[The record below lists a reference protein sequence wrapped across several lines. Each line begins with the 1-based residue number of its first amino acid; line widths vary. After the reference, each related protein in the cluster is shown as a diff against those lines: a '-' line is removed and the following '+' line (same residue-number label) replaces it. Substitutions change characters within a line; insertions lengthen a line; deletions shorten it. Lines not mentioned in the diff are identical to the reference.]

1 MIFVRSNLFSH
12 KCAYPSMDL
21 YFAVKS
27 RITILLLIGTILT
40 SMVLSVVTTNPV
52 QAETGKGKDIFKVIL
67 TIFGVDKSRGDVVAI
82 GAVNNGE
89 ASKVKF
95 LKINAFL
102 APSNLTTL
110 SPSTINPAAGS
121 DIIEYVATFP
131 NVTVDAGEE
140 YKACVLPVKVLEL
153 VCKIGNNSPASRPEF
168 VDLSLNATG
177 GIDQVTIEEGNSEDD
192 AEGDDEDGG
201 GDGDDEISPSVPST
215 G

>member
-1 MIFVRSNLFSH
+1 MIVRSNLFSH
-12 KCAYPSMDL
+12 KCAYSSMDL

-67 TIFGVDKSRGDVVAI
+67 TIFGIDKSRGDVVAI
-82 GAVNNGE
+82 VAVNNGE

-95 LKINAFL
+95 LDINAFL

-110 SPSTINPAAGS
+110 SPSTMNPAAGS

-140 YKACVLPVKVLEL
+140 YKACVLPVKELEL
-153 VCKIGNNSPASRPEF
+153 ICKIGNNSPASRPEF

-177 GIDQVTIEEGNSEDD
+177 GIDQVTIEEGDSEDD
-192 AEGDDEDGG
+192 SDGDDEDGG

>member
-1 MIFVRSNLFSH
+1 
-12 KCAYPSMDL
+12 MDL

-27 RITILLLIGTILT
+27 RISVLLLIGTILT
-40 SMVLSVVTTNPV
+40 SMVLSVVSTNPV
-52 QAETGKGKDIFKVIL
+52 QAETGKGKDIFKLIL

-82 GAVNNGE
+82 VAVNNGE

-140 YKACVLPVKVLEL
+140 YKACVLPVKDLEL
-153 VCKIGNNSPASRPEF
+153 TCKIGNNSPASRPEF

-177 GIDQVTIEEGNSEDD
+177 GIEQVTIEEGDSEDD

>member
-1 MIFVRSNLFSH
+1 
-12 KCAYPSMDL
+12 MDL

-67 TIFGVDKSRGDVVAI
+67 TIFGIDKSRGDVVAI
-82 GAVNNGE
+82 VAVNNGE

-95 LKINAFL
+95 LDINAFL

-110 SPSTINPAAGS
+110 SPSTMNPAAGS

-140 YKACVLPVKVLEL
+140 YKACVLPVKELEL
-153 VCKIGNNSPASRPEF
+153 ICKIGNNSPASRPEF

-177 GIDQVTIEEGNSEDD
+177 GIDQVTIEEGDSEDD
-192 AEGDDEDGG
+192 SEGDDEDGG